1 MRTNASGTCF
11 CTLLYLHKCINGEQL
26 GEGLS
31 DELKHA
37 IDVPGFGSGKLLK
50 LLAGGEYNVSSVFD
64 A

>member
-1 MRTNASGTCF
+1 LF
-11 CTLLYLHKCINGEQL
+11 CTLLCPHERINGEQL

-31 DELKHA
+31 DELKRA